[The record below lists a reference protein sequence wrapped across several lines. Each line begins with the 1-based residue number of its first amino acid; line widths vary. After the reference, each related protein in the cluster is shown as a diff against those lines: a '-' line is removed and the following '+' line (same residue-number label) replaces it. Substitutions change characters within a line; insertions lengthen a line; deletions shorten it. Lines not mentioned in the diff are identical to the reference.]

1 MTSYVIRLY
10 FSVVFSCSFAGIP
23 MLYVLVPVAVDVGC
37 FDGAVVDCS
46 FACYLS
52 DTAFYFI
59 FLLPMVVIMIFN
71 SVVFGMVL
79 RVINRIYSTGKHR
92 LNSQPPTVLPNKER

>member
-1 MTSYVIRLY
+1 MMFVI
-10 FSVVFSCSFAGIP
+10 SPPGIP
-23 MLYVLVPVAVDVGC
+23 MVYVLIPVAVNVGY
-37 FDGAVVDCS
+37 FDGTVVDCS

-52 DTAFYFI
+52 DTAFYFV

-79 RVINRIYSTGKHR
+79 RVINRIYSNGT
-92 LNSQPPTVLPNKER
+92 